1 MTDEPVS
8 IPQGISFGIGV
19 FSGIPVPY
27 KKTLQTLNGVLNR
40 DQRIPPPGVFRGRE
54 RDDYIIFPRI
64 SLLLLMKLVI
74 LSGVRVP

>member
-8 IPQGISFGIGV
+8 IPQGISFGI
-19 FSGIPVPY
+19 
-27 KKTLQTLNGVLNR
+27 
-40 DQRIPPPGVFRGRE
+40 GVFRGRE